1 MKKTSNK
8 GFSMVELI
16 IVIAIMAILAAALAP
31 SLIKY
36 INKSRLSTDVQTGTT
51 IASAINAALAVEAA
65 YDAAASYDGSVT
77 CINDIVGG
85 GDSFA
90 AEVAQVIGINTGN
103 TVKGKSKKDLG
114 GNTFANPGSFFVLID
129 AKNNKVQVWY
139 GTSNT
144 ANTDY
149 LVSPNAGA
157 SMAE

>member
-51 IASAINAALAVEAA
+51 IASAVNAALAVEAA
-65 YDAAASYDGSVT
+65 YDSCSVQGYDSGVWAVNSIVT
-77 CINDIVGG
+77 N

-90 AEVAQVIGINTGN
+90 VEMAGVIGLSSGAS
-103 TVKGKSKKDLG
+103 VKGKSKKDLG
-114 GNTFANPGSFFVLID
+114 GNAMPATEFYVSID
-129 AKNNKVQVWY
+129 ARNNKVQVWY
-139 GTSNT
+139 G
-144 ANTDY
+144 ATDTDH
-149 LVSPNAGA
+149 LVSPNPGA